1 MNQTENVANKLEE
14 PINFTDPYVLHDP
27 QIDKP
32 TIVELYRPNE
42 TEEDNEESDSVSN
55 NPIAS
60 IKSDGMLYPL
70 VQINTK
76 VLSYEQIVDMI
87 IYYDNFLPTIKLTV
101 LDVGELIQRTD
112 IPGYNNILKVIIVP
126 EVQNVYKNISLEF
139 KITSVKSQ
147 GENLIYYGK
156 YKVLEFNKK
165 RIKEL
170 IYSGCSNSKQK
181 SDNNADQVSCNPS
194 ENKKP
199 NTWELMHIIANE
211 CQLGFSSTDEC
222 QNIEDRLPRLIYN
235 KNYEDFIEEQLLF
248 SGFDED
254 SVFDAWVDLYGY
266 LVLINVSWILN
277 NTDILPNNLGIYSF
291 NGLHATDKSNIPKQ
305 IPELVPRTL
314 TNYSEGVTINNL
326 LFHTFNIIVDN
337 SDLLFGTSVS
347 MYNFKLN
354 DINEGNNSIEQYDI
368 EITRDTVDDSQIEK
382 YAVQHQERLIIECN
396 DLPINK
402 QKIIRQ
408 KFFSKH
414 RQRILEIKMAK
425 LNLGL
430 QRGTLVNVVLFE
442 TDDRNKQY
450 ILSQT
455 SNVLAQKPKEE
466 LTDTDLIP
474 DNDSENKE
482 KIVLESDEVM
492 NAGLSGMYYIDSMRF
507 EYHQKE
513 NEIIQYLQLIKKGNL
528 NNLSNITT
536 PTKINLNTDNK

>member
-368 EITRDTVDDSQIEK
+368 EIARDTVDDSQIEK